1 VSRPL
6 NAYDRALL
14 ELQEQILRMGDYVT
28 GQLDKALA
36 ALKAQD
42 SNLARQVIEGDDVTD
57 NLDYDIEMA
66 ALDLISLQQPTGE
79 DLRTLATVMRV
90 GKELER
96 IGDYAVNIAEVAER
110 LTRLGPYFKPLV
122 DIPRMSDLARA
133 MLRKSLQAM
142 VDRDLEA
149 AREIGRADDAVD
161 RLFED
166 LYDELVGFMKRG
178 PEYVDQASY
187 LALVARYLE
196 RIADHAVNVAEMVVY
211 RETGQRRAFKDYQGP
226 QKTVLPGLGR

>member
-1 VSRPL
+1 V
-6 NAYDRALL
+6 
-14 ELQEQILRMGDYVT
+14 
-28 GQLDKALA
+28 
-36 ALKAQD
+36 
-42 SNLARQVIEGDDVTD
+42 GDDITD

-96 IGDYAVNIAEVAER
+96 IGDYAVNIAEVAVR

-122 DIPRMSDLARA
+122 DIPRMSSLARN
-133 MLRKSLQAM
+133 MLCQSLKAL
-142 VDRDLEA
+142 VDRDLQA
-149 AREIGRADDAVD
+149 ARATVAADDAVD
-161 RLFED
+161 CLFED

-226 QKTVLPGLGR
+226 QKIVSPGHLSRGEVGMEKWRCE

>member
-1 VSRPL
+1 MGRIL

-14 ELQEQILRMGDYVT
+14 ELQQKLLHMGDYVAD
-28 GQLDKALA
+28 QVDKALQ

-42 SNLARQVIEGDDVTD
+42 RELARQVVAGDDIAD

-66 ALDLISLQQPTGE
+66 ALDLISLQQPCGE

-110 LTRLGPYFKPLV
+110 LAKLGPYFKPLV

-133 MLRKSLQAM
+133 MLRRSLRAL
-142 VDRDLEA
+142 VDRDLVA
-149 AREIGRADDAVD
+149 AGEIVRADDAVD

-166 LYDELVGFMKRG
+166 LYDELVGFMKQG

-211 RETGQRRAFKDYQGP
+211 RETGERRAFKDSQGP
-226 QKTVLPGLGR
+226 QKNKPAG